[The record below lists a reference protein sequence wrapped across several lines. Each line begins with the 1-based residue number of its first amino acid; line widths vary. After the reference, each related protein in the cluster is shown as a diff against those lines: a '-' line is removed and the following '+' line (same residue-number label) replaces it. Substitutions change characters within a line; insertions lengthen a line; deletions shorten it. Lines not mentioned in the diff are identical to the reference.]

1 MKPQT
6 LQIVRQGEATP
17 YWFKFSPLYIVTK
30 HLMRQYKPGKTLQNF
45 ANRLRNIGG
54 YWDFLIL
61 KDGFGVFLSNE
72 RI

>member
-1 MKPQT
+1 
-6 LQIVRQGEATP
+6 LFELRRGNAVLV
-17 YWFKFSPLYIVTK
+17 FVSLLYIVTK
-30 HLMRQYKPGKTLQNF
+30 HLMRQHKPGKTLQNF